1 MTNDPT
7 LWSYAA
13 RSVADSQ
20 TGLPL
25 MEGTKPSKTN
35 LKSIQF
41 FLIFP
46 EDMYMHSRF
55 LGYSMLI
62 KSMAFIPC
70 VFGFVIFFILVAVYG
85 RISAAKSNAANK
97 TIEV

>member
-1 MTNDPT
+1 MTNDPDN
-7 LWSYAA
+7 WSYAA

-25 MEGTKPSKTN
+25 MEGTKSPQKSF
-35 LKSIQF
+35 KSINTTLNF
-41 FLIFP
+41 A